1 MNLLNDGIKSKAVM
15 PTQSTKKLSI
25 DNHTQVY
32 PVYKIRL
39 DQLYFNDQNDRIA
52 TWISQYKAEHTDVA
66 LESLSHS
73 DYNDIIQVYYR
84 EQSGS
89 N

>member
-1 MNLLNDGIKSKAVM
+1 MNLLTDGIKSKAVM
-15 PTQSTKKLSI
+15 LTQGTKKLSI

-52 TWISQYKAEHTDVA
+52 TWISQYRLNQSYRQYLAEERHPCRMH
-66 LESLSHS
+66 LW
-73 DYNDIIQVYYR
+73 
-84 EQSGS
+84 S
-89 N
+89 NQHG